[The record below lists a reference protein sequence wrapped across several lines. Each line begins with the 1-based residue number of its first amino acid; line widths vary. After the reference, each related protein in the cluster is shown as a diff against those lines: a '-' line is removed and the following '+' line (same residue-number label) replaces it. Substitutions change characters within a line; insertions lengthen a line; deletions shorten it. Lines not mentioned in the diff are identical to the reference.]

1 MQFIGTEPAR
11 GGSSSYGIGGGNHIP
26 GFLTLENVTIDG
38 YRTGCVLPARG
49 VHVITGGSING
60 VKKLVVPTPWGGRL
74 IIDGLKFV
82 LDKLVQVVDAE
93 LNDDT
98 VLRERLLDAQMKLEL
113 GELSME
119 EFSEIERDVFARLRE
134 LRGGHTAPLSM
145 TSGEGSVSVEA
156 TVSPEVK

>member
-1 MQFIGTEPAR
+1 M
-11 GGSSSYGIGGGNHIP
+11 
-26 GFLTLENVTIDG
+26 FLIDS
-38 YRTGCVLPARG
+38 L
-49 VHVITGGSING
+49 
-60 VKKLVVPTPWGGRL
+60 L
-74 IIDGLKFV
+74 IDGLKFV

-145 TSGEGSVSVEA
+145 TSSDGSVSVEA
-156 TVSPEVK
+156 SVADEVK

>member
-1 MQFIGTEPAR
+1 M
-11 GGSSSYGIGGGNHIP
+11 
-26 GFLTLENVTIDG
+26 FLIDS
-38 YRTGCVLPARG
+38 L
-49 VHVITGGSING
+49 
-60 VKKLVVPTPWGGRL
+60 L
-74 IIDGLKFV
+74 IDGLKFV

-119 EFSEIERDVFARLRE
+119 QFSEIERDVFARLRE

-145 TSGEGSVSVEA
+145 TSDEGSVSVEA

>member
-1 MQFIGTEPAR
+1 M
-11 GGSSSYGIGGGNHIP
+11 
-26 GFLTLENVTIDG
+26 FLIDS
-38 YRTGCVLPARG
+38 L
-49 VHVITGGSING
+49 
-60 VKKLVVPTPWGGRL
+60 L
-74 IIDGLKFV
+74 IDGLKFV

-145 TSGEGSVSVEA
+145 TSDEGSVSVEA

>member
-1 MQFIGTEPAR
+1 M
-11 GGSSSYGIGGGNHIP
+11 
-26 GFLTLENVTIDG
+26 FLIDS
-38 YRTGCVLPARG
+38 L
-49 VHVITGGSING
+49 
-60 VKKLVVPTPWGGRL
+60 L
-74 IIDGLKFV
+74 IDGLKFV

-98 VLRERLLDAQMKLEL
+98 VLRERLLEAQMKLEL

-145 TSGEGSVSVEA
+145 TSDEASVSVEA
-156 TVSPEVK
+156 TVAPDVK

>member
-1 MQFIGTEPAR
+1 M
-11 GGSSSYGIGGGNHIP
+11 
-26 GFLTLENVTIDG
+26 FLIDS
-38 YRTGCVLPARG
+38 L
-49 VHVITGGSING
+49 
-60 VKKLVVPTPWGGRL
+60 L
-74 IIDGLKFV
+74 IDGLKFV

-113 GELSME
+113 GELSTE

-145 TSGEGSVSVEA
+145 TSSDGSVSVEA
-156 TVSPEVK
+156 TVDPEVK

>member
-1 MQFIGTEPAR
+1 M
-11 GGSSSYGIGGGNHIP
+11 
-26 GFLTLENVTIDG
+26 FLIDS
-38 YRTGCVLPARG
+38 L
-49 VHVITGGSING
+49 
-60 VKKLVVPTPWGGRL
+60 L
-74 IIDGLKFV
+74 IDGLKFV

-119 EFSEIERDVFARLRE
+119 EFSEVERDVFARLRE

-145 TSGEGSVSVEA
+145 TSDEGSVSVEA